1 MEKRASGNRD
11 ILFEVH
17 SIICVR
23 VRTTERYWRYVVEI
37 KHPESFS
44 DVEEAVEKA
53 KNTLQNPEIVVK
65 ERIEPSVHLYYKRFA
80 RYFICVVAKHLN
92 GKGYIITSYKTDR
105 VKRGEVVWRR

>member
-1 MEKRASGNRD
+1 MEKRASGDRD

-17 SIICVR
+17 SIVCVR

-65 ERIEPSVHLYYKRFA
+65 ECIEPSVHSYLQTLCKIFYM
-80 RYFICVVAKHLN
+80 CCCE
-92 GKGYIITSYKTDR
+92 TS
-105 VKRGEVVWRR
+105 

>member
-1 MEKRASGNRD
+1 M
-11 ILFEVH
+11 
-17 SIICVR
+17 
-23 VRTTERYWRYVVEI
+23 EI

-44 DVEEAVEKA
+44 DVEEAVEKV

-80 RYFICVVAKHLN
+80 RYFICVVAKHLD
-92 GKGYIITSYKTDR
+92 GKGYIITSYR

>member
-1 MEKRASGNRD
+1 M
-11 ILFEVH
+11 
-17 SIICVR
+17 
-23 VRTTERYWRYVVEI
+23 EI

-65 ERIEPSVHLYYKRFA
+65 ERIEPSIHLYYKRFA
-80 RYFICVVAKHLN
+80 RYFICVVAKHLD
-92 GKGYIITSYKTDR
+92 GKGYIITSYR

>member
-1 MEKRASGNRD
+1 MEKRASGDRD

-23 VRTTERYWRYVVEI
+23 VRTTGRYWRYVVEI

-53 KNTLQNPEIVVK
+53 KNTLPVSYTHLTLPTKRIV
-65 ERIEPSVHLYYKRFA
+65 
-80 RYFICVVAKHLN
+80 
-92 GKGYIITSYKTDR
+92 
-105 VKRGEVVWRR
+105 

>member
-1 MEKRASGNRD
+1 MEKRASGDKGD

-17 SIICVR
+17 SIICVK
-23 VRTTERYWRYVVEI
+23 VRTTEKYWRYVVEI

-65 ERIEPSVHLYYKRFA
+65 ERIEPSVY
-80 RYFICVVAKHLN
+80 
-92 GKGYIITSYKTDR
+92 
-105 VKRGEVVWRR
+105 

>member
-1 MEKRASGNRD
+1 MEKRASSNRD
-11 ILFEVH
+11 IFFEVH

-23 VRTTERYWRYVVEI
+23 VRTTERYWRYVVET

-80 RYFICVVAKHLN
+80 RYFIYVVAKHLN
-92 GKGYIITSYKTDR
+92 GKGYIITPLRQGSP
-105 VKRGEVVWRR
+105 EL

>member
-1 MEKRASGNRD
+1 MRRIWRKGQAVIEI

-44 DVEEAVEKA
+44 DVEEAEEKA

-92 GKGYIITSYKTDR
+92 GKGYIITPLRQGSP
-105 VKRGEVVWRR
+105 EL